1 MSRIQARD
9 CGFKFVYQYL
19 FSNET
24 NTNFI
29 DEEIE
34 LSEEE
39 SKFSTDIFSAVKDN
53 ITKINNK
60 LNSCLKN
67 GLTASDIYKLDYAIM
82 VSAIAQIDYLQEPVA
97 LVINE
102 AVELAKKY
110 STDKSPKFINGVLS
124 TLYSNK
130 N

>member
-9 CGFKFVYQYL
+9 CGFKLVFQYL
-19 FSNET
+19 FNSEA

-29 DEEIE
+29 TEEVV

-39 SKFSTDIFSAVKDN
+39 NKFSTDIFSAVKN
-53 ITKINNK
+53 NLEEINFN
-60 LNSCLKN
+60 LNACLKN
-67 GLTASDIYKLDYAIM
+67 GLTASNIYKLDYAIL
-82 VSAIAQIDYLQEPVA
+82 VSSIAQIDYLNEPAA

-124 TLYSNK
+124 TLYNDK
-130 N
+130 K